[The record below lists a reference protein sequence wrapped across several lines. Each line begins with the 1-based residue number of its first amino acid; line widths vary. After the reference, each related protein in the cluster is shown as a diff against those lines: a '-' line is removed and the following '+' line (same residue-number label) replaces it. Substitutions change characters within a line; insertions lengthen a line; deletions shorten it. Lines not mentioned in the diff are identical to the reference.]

1 MNNVIKMK
9 RTGIN
14 SAMRKKLERDAARI
28 NRREVALIVR
38 NLIITASV
46 MMVWYAATVFLLSQ

>member
-38 NLIITASV
+38 NLVITASV
-46 MMVWYAATVFLLSQ
+46 MVVWYAVTVFLLSQ

>member
-46 MMVWYAATVFLLSQ
+46 MMVWYAVTVFLLSQ